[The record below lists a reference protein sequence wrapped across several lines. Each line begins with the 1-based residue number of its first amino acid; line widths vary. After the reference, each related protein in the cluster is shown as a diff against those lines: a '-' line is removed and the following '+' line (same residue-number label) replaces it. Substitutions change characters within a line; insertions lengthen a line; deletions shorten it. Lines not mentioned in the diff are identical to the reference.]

1 MFATESQTKI
11 EDQPPTLAEIVRE
24 ETDNGREIIRFL
36 LDVMRNRFED
46 VKMCHRVQAA
56 VQLAKLGSKEAEA
69 FLKAASRSKNGR
81 APSRAP
87 AQSRQNDEL
96 ADIIKQ
102 ETSNGRDIV
111 RFLVDVMHGNLDGFK
126 PCHRIAAAKELL
138 RRGFENT
145 PADYDY
151 DYDVQQCHDEPF
163 DHKKYAREQFW
174 RDGADGKALAQI
186 YGSEEAVSVALSAV
200 RTHRRRTVLADAHF
214 PDRDYT
220 PIDNPEDDPYGKG
233 CFGYDTLRLSF
244 NDNQA
249 IRVANKAVAE
259 YKKRM
264 AERPEEET
272 AREGPP
278 VDRPSCCFP
287 KSTAPSSS
295 EEDDT
300 MPPDHWS
307 RKYMERI
314 RNRSIETD
322 MPPENPDPGQSRS
335 HKLSDAKDPPMKR
348 PVKIYIGPPDENPR
362 QCRDPGDFQSA
373 IVSIRSTG
381 IFADQ

>member
-11 EDQPPTLAEIVRE
+11 EDQPLTLAEIVRE

-111 RFLVDVMHGNLDGFK
+111 RFLVDVMQGNLDGFK

-145 PADYDY
+145 PADYD
-151 DYDVQQCHDEPF
+151 DDVQQCHDEPF

-186 YGSEEAVSVALSAV
+186 YGSEEAVSAALSAV

-244 NDNQA
+244 NDNQT

-322 MPPENPDPGQSRS
+322 MPPENPDPGQSKT
-335 HKLSDAKDPPMKR
+335 HKLSDAKDPPRKR

-362 QCRDPGDFQSA
+362 QCRDPGDFQGA
-373 IVSIRSTG
+373 IDNIWPAG
-381 IFADQ
+381 DF